1 MADIYTYPRVSIKT
15 TAKPHSSVAPA
26 AEDTTVLFVPI
37 ATKKGPEGLCQRN
50 IHSLSEFI
58 SIYGELDYE
67 VNGQMALNVYNW
79 LRNGGTVC
87 VYRLKL
93 YDKAIGG
100 IEKAASEEGKEPEK
114 IQYFEAKYCGPF
126 YNSLEVTVAARTKD
140 KSSVN
145 VTVLLNNRAV

>member
-58 SIYGELDYE
+58 SI
-67 VNGQMALNVYNW
+67 
-79 LRNGGTVC
+79 
-87 VYRLKL
+87 
-93 YDKAIGG
+93 
-100 IEKAASEEGKEPEK
+100 
-114 IQYFEAKYCGPF
+114 
-126 YNSLEVTVAARTKD
+126 
-140 KSSVN
+140 
-145 VTVLLNNRAV
+145 